1 MRPVLRLAAAAL
13 AGLLFGVGLAL
24 SGMLDPARVRGF
36 LDVTG
41 AWDPTLAF
49 VLAGAVMASGLG
61 TALARSLRRPLLAE
75 RFDWPTRTRIDGPLV
90 LGAVLFGIGWGL
102 SGFCPGPAVAAL
114 SGGARPVIVFV
125 AAMLGGMAAHGLLRR
140 GLPSR

>member
-1 MRPVLRLAAAAL
+1 MPMLRLAAAL
-13 AGLLFGVGLAL
+13 LSGLLSGIGLAL
-24 SGMLDPARVRGF
+24 SGLLDPARVRGF

-49 VLAGAVMASGLG
+49 VLAGAVTASSLG
-61 TALARSLRRPLLAE
+61 TALARRLRGPFLADA
-75 RFDWPTRTRIDGPLV
+75 FDWPTRTRIDRPLV
-90 LGAVLFGIGWGL
+90 LGAALFGIGWGL

-114 SGGARPVIVFV
+114 STGLRPVIVFV
-125 AAMLGGMAAHGLLRR
+125 AAMLVGMAAHGALRR

>member
-1 MRPVLRLAAAAL
+1 VIRTLRLAAAL
-13 AGLLFGVGLAL
+13 LCGLLFGIGLAL

-49 VLAGAVMASGLG
+49 VLAGAVTTSGLG
-61 TALARSLRRPLLAE
+61 TALARRLRRPVLADA
-75 RFDWPTRTRIDGPLV
+75 FDWPTRTRIDPPLI
-90 LGAVLFGIGWGL
+90 LGAGLFGIGWGL

-114 SGGARPVIVFV
+114 SSGALPVVVFV
-125 AAMLGGMAAHGLLRR
+125 AAMLAGMAAHGLLRR
-140 GLPSR
+140 VLPVR

>member
-1 MRPVLRLAAAAL
+1 MPMLRLAAAL
-13 AGLLFGVGLAL
+13 LSGLLFGIGLAM

-49 VLAGAVMASGLG
+49 VLAGAVTASSLG
-61 TALARSLRRPLLAE
+61 TALARRLRGPFLADA
-75 RFDWPTRTRIDGPLV
+75 FDWPTRTRIDRPLV
-90 LGAVLFGIGWGL
+90 LGAALFGIGWGL

-114 SGGARPVIVFV
+114 STGLRPVIVFV
-125 AAMLGGMAAHGLLRR
+125 AAMLVGMALHGALRR
-140 GLPSR
+140 RLPSR